1 MRRLAVLALLLPGA
15 ATAQD
20 ACEGAVTQQ
29 DLNRCVERS
38 WLAADA
44 ELNAIW
50 PKARDVA
57 RAIDADLPT
66 AQKGVWQALLDGQ
79 RAWIT
84 YRDKTC
90 EAEGGPMRG
99 GTAEPLLVFTCR
111 ERLTRERID
120 GLEMFIGG
128 F

>member
-1 MRRLAVLALLLPGA
+1 VRLALVLAIFGPGA
-15 ATAQD
+15 ALAQD
-20 ACEGAVTQQ
+20 ACVDAVTQQ

-44 ELNAIW
+44 RLNAIW
-50 PKARDVA
+50 PRARDVA
-57 RAIDADLPT
+57 RAIDADLPA
-66 AQKGVWQALLDGQ
+66 AQRGVWQALLDGQ